1 MPCTRESTHLAVL
14 SNELNSFEMDRTEES
29 NSPPTSM
36 VAHDFDKNTPS
47 LDSISTLPSPASL
60 TPSIPPAAIPSE
72 SSDATTPAVLDTTGL
87 KTNTGTYWIIIICA
101 AVGGSI
107 ALLAVLFFA
116 VCYIRRSKHR
126 TVHIIEPYTESAF
139 PVICTVNSPS
149 SKHSTYTA
157 ASPCIARLS
166 FQGGAPSLVGSLS
179 TEIFPLPSEVEDVYQ
194 QLEALTTEVDSLYV
208 REKAA
213 QAGLNGAS
221 FTRSERMQAGIA
233 ALRTE
238 VDRLKRYSMN
248 TNTGR
253 CNDESPSGAAVSRSI
268 PMDMLRELAILRA
281 EIEEMLMQQMGSV
294 TPTMERLPS
303 YSSGHATLRGPC
315 TRRETPPPL
324 PTVPPPRNTGSS

>member
-1 MPCTRESTHLAVL
+1 M
-14 SNELNSFEMDRTEES
+14 
-29 NSPPTSM
+29 
-36 VAHDFDKNTPS
+36 
-47 LDSISTLPSPASL
+47 
-60 TPSIPPAAIPSE
+60 
-72 SSDATTPAVLDTTGL
+72 
-87 KTNTGTYWIIIICA
+87 
-101 AVGGSI
+101 
-107 ALLAVLFFA
+107 
-116 VCYIRRSKHR
+116 
-126 TVHIIEPYTESAF
+126 
-139 PVICTVNSPS
+139 
-149 SKHSTYTA
+149 
-157 ASPCIARLS
+157 
-166 FQGGAPSLVGSLS
+166 GSLS

-194 QLEALTTEVDSLYV
+194 QLEALTTEVDSLHV

-248 TNTGR
+248 TSTGR

-303 YSSGHATLRGPC
+303 YSSGRPTLRGLC
-315 TRRETPPPL
+315 TRLETPPPL
-324 PTVPPPRNTGSS
+324 PTVPPLRNTGSS